1 VLWYY
6 GTILGTRYSIK
17 HGCVWIPELDV
28 RTKVLGRYKTHTR
41 DYCARQQQ
49 QQQQYYCTSISRWR
63 TSYLVHLYTF
73 YLVVVVGNIC
83 SSVASPRLA
92 SRCSLYYSLC
102 SPKRTTRRSLGMA
115 LGRERRGCRSPDV
128 KPRHGVGPTV
138 ALPALHTR
146 AGLHRNEMDRET
158 LCTVCTP
165 AGSKMQQRTVSLLS
179 ATNGYFRRLE

>member
-1 VLWYY
+1 MFVQ
-6 GTILGTRYSIK
+6 GTRYSVQNS
-17 HGCVWIPELDV
+17 HSELLS
-28 RTKVLGRYKTHTR
+28 TTTATATTTIVLLYK
-41 DYCARQQQ
+41 Y
-49 QQQQYYCTSISRWR
+49 ISLV
-63 TSYLVHLYTF
+63 YLVSRTCLHIPSDVKD
-73 YLVVVVGNIC
+73 YLFIRRFT
-83 SSVASPRLA
+83 SPRLA
-92 SRCSLYYSLC
+92 LRCSLYYSLC